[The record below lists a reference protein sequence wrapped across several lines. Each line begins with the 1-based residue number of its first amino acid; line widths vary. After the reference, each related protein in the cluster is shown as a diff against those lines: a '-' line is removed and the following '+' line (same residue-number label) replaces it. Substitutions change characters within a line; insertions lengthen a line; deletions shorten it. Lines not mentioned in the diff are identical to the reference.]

1 VHACMGVV
9 VRRVP
14 KHNMP
19 KSLCLTNSFA
29 LEFGV
34 RGVVVARDLLAAA
47 AAAAATLQ
55 GRRELVLL
63 ASTTVV
69 VAVAGVKRRCGYR
82 RTGPDPRCALAAL
95 RLRALRGVPPLAS

>member
-1 VHACMGVV
+1 MHACIGVV
-9 VRRVP
+9 VRRMP

-47 AAAAATLQ
+47 AAAATLQ

-63 ASTTVV
+63 ASSSSSSWGGKKMWIPTD
-69 VAVAGVKRRCGYR
+69 
-82 RTGPDPRCALAAL
+82 RTGPEV
-95 RLRALRGVPPLAS
+95 RASCTASACLERRASIG